1 MEGTTRRKE
10 QIDLTVTG
18 LLMEGTIRSKRF
30 IRALVLLLNCESE
43 FVSAAIVRIVGGPC
57 GSSTSP

>member
-18 LLMEGTIRSKRF
+18 LLMEGTTTDRMRC
-30 IRALVLLLNCESE
+30 VQ
-43 FVSAAIVRIVGGPC
+43 
-57 GSSTSP
+57 SSPYNFAFRVKPMGATTCKQS